1 MRAYQ
6 IVGAIIL
13 GVLLVTGSIWLK
25 YKKCEWLAPD
35 HIGYCMFLTK

>member
-6 IVGAIIL
+6 IVGC
-13 GVLLVTGSIWLK
+13 VLLAAVFIVGATALK